1 MTVAMPMQIH
11 PAKEPQLVSQP
22 TLTTSGTLLLNA
34 PYLLMPGNSQSSPM
48 TLTDHPFHHNL
59 NNLHAAAGKLTE
71 LVRQGQ
77 VPPPFL
83 AKLRSEVPPAVFQPE
98 FHREIEQVRVGKRER
113 LLIKAPVPIFTRNRT
128 T

>member
-1 MTVAMPMQIH
+1 MPVAVPIQVN
-11 PAKEPQLVSQP
+11 PAKVPHLVNQP

-34 PYLLMPGNSQSSPM
+34 PYLLIPGNSQSSPM
-48 TLTDHPFHHNL
+48 ALTEHPFHHNL

-77 VPPPFL
+77 VPSPFL

-98 FHREIEQVRVGKRER
+98 FHREIEQVRMGKHER
-113 LLIKAPVPIFTRNRT
+113 LLIKAPVPIFTKKRT

>member
-1 MTVAMPMQIH
+1 MQVH
-11 PAKEPQLVSQP
+11 PARVAHLVNRP
-22 TLTTSGTLLLNA
+22 TLTKSGTLLLNA
-34 PYLLMPGNSQSSPM
+34 PYLLIPGNSQTSPM
-48 TLTDHPFHHNL
+48 VLTEHPFHHNL

-77 VPPPFL
+77 MPSPFL

-113 LLIKAPVPIFTRNRT
+113 LLIKPPVPIFTKKQT